1 MGVDHR
7 QSFLACVRMV
17 KAFGMNSK
25 QAAETVAHFER
36 RLNDLG
42 PLPGQVLRAD
52 HHYQD
57 EGLADAVRAYVVQ
70 ERAAERDRCA
80 ALCLRP
86 PGWLT
91 PEQQAIATEIRNA
104 ILGNAG
110 RLQGPNVRVEPA

>member
-1 MGVDHR
+1 MSVEDR

-17 KAFGMNSK
+17 KAFGMKFK

-36 RLNDLG
+36 RPNDLG

-70 ERAAERDRCA
+70 ERAAERERCLHLARYALSCARNTEWTAAEDALDRIE
-80 ALCLRP
+80 R
-86 PGWLT
+86 
-91 PEQQAIATEIRNA
+91 
-104 ILGNAG
+104 
-110 RLQGPNVRVEPA
+110 PNV